1 MKKITILSLLIVLI
15 VHTGCLKDSG
25 FENQEYGIQNPGS
38 TSSKGVGFNLDA
50 AASYVQTFSV
60 LSDYSLPQE
69 SDSSMTTVGLF
80 SSNVA
85 QNDIR
90 VRVVYDE
97 SVLTPED
104 SALVLLNRSLYD
116 FGTGDIVIKAGE
128 RNASFSIKLMNTVS
142 LSLDTIYAIP
152 LRIVSVDD
160 PSVTIASNLDKMLV
174 KVVLKNKYDGLYYL
188 NFTNYHPSFNPDY
201 LGLDSVKVELRTTSA
216 STVKLYWIADP
227 DNPNM
232 SSSFL
237 PGYKCPSL
245 LQGTLTA
252 FSGQEPEYT
261 IDPSTNEVTVANV
274 SATGTL
280 TYVMSPYSSPPTAS
294 TYDPITKKITA
305 QWGYVTSAPR
315 EWTQEFIYI
324 GPR

>member
-1 MKKITILSLLIVLI
+1 MKKITILSLLLVLLI
-15 VHTGCLKDSG
+15 QTGCLKDKG
-25 FENQEYGIQNPGS
+25 FENQEYGILNPGS

-60 LSDYSLPQE
+60 LSNYSLPQE
-69 SDSSMTTVGLF
+69 SDSALTTIGLF
-80 SSNVA
+80 SSNVV

-90 VRVVYDE
+90 IRVAYDA
-97 SVLTPED
+97 SVLTPAD
-104 SALVLLNRSLYD
+104 SNLVLLNRSLYD

-128 RNASFSIKLMNTVS
+128 RKASFSIKLLNTVG

-160 PSVTIASNLDKMLV
+160 PSVTIASNLDKMLIE
-174 KVVLKNKYDGLYYL
+174 VVLKNQYDGLYYL
-188 NFTNYHPSFNPDY
+188 NFTNYHPTFNPDY
-201 LGLDSVKVELRTTSA
+201 GGFDSVKVELRTTSA
-216 STVKLYWIADP
+216 NTVKLYWIADP

-237 PGYKCPSL
+237 PGFKCPSL

-252 FSGQEPEYT
+252 FTGQEPEYT

-280 TYVMSPYSSPPTAS
+280 TYVMSPYTSPPAPS
-294 TYDPITKKITA
+294 VYDPVTKKITA
-305 QWGYVTSAPR
+305 QWGYITSAER